1 MSESLQQKWLLAYCH
16 VRIIGDRSIQVKDF
30 GHIQL
35 IGQKEMKKVQ
45 KNFKTRIDQGNL
57 SSLKLASVVANNHY
71 TCFGPGTVNIIR
83 QLIWLEE
90 MKWGDERIT
99 NDGSRQWRWCKYN
112 SGKAD

>member
-1 MSESLQQKWLLAYCH
+1 LAHIH
-16 VRIIGDRSIQVKDF
+16 VRIIGDRSIQEIDF

-57 SSLKLASVVANNHY
+57 SSVKFVSVVANNQY

-83 QLIWLEE
+83 ELIGLEE
-90 MKWGDERIT
+90 VKWGDEHIT
-99 NDGSRQWRWCKYN
+99 IDYSAVDNEDDTSTIQAKQTN
-112 SGKAD
+112 LSDFL